1 MPISCHFQ
9 HYKTLLVA
17 GWVSFAESYVKLQYF
32 VTILSLHYKVA
43 CVHTAGEADG
53 FNIHCSAL
61 FAAATCRIWRKFV
74 NKFQSYIQKTIG
86 LLFCGHGVKSCYET
100 LAFQLGLYI
109 SDFGQVGCYHIVRL
123 TITYFRFRMYIQR
136 PATCV
141 VALTLAAKFTQ
152 SFLPLLNALAAFSV
166 YTLGWIAFL
175 RQLRWYV

>member
-43 CVHTAGEADG
+43 CVHTAGEVDG

-86 LLFCGHGVKSCYET
+86 LLFLWTRCKIMLWNIGISTWSLHQWFWPSW
-100 LAFQLGLYI
+100 LLPHSSSNNNLFQ
-109 SDFGQVGCYHIVRL
+109 
-123 TITYFRFRMYIQR
+123 IQ
-136 PATCV
+136 
-141 VALTLAAKFTQ
+141 
-152 SFLPLLNALAAFSV
+152 NV
-166 YTLGWIAFL
+166 YTTTSHMCSCINFSG
-175 RQLRWYV
+175 